1 MPPIDD
7 GRPRPRPT
15 GPQPLRTEHF
25 DPPTDRPPLLD
36 YSTLRG
42 LPVPV
47 QVVVSTAMLPL
58 EIAVTSVKIL
68 RNTEALL
75 GELVYHLR
83 ALRPAVTAA
92 SQAYADGHFEPV
104 FKTFDQIQQGTNA
117 IAFVWAPLNA
127 VRDVIIPGP
136 PRQQLTGPPPRVQ
149 RPIAPLAP
157 PVQAV
162 LTPPAPP
169 TTVEWLGE
177 LSGRVLDQAAT
188 LPGGALFVGS
198 LRRRGQ
204 TDTEQP
210 DTQQPDTEQPD
221 TEQPDTE
228 PLPTFEVGE
237 TVEPGAAQP
246 GWPIELSLLQ
256 PVLDRAAP
264 LVPGPVRRLFGRN

>member
-15 GPQPLRTEHF
+15 GPDPLRADAIDEPGDGF
-25 DPPTDRPPLLD
+25 SPLID
-36 YSTLRG
+36 YGTLRG

-47 QVVVSTAMLPL
+47 QVVVSTALLPF

-92 SQAYADGHFEPV
+92 SQAYADGHFEPML
-104 FKTFDQIQQGTNA
+104 KTFDQIQQGTNA

-136 PRQQLTGPPPRVQ
+136 PRQQLPAGAPVRIQ
-149 RPIAPLAP
+149 RPITPMVPP
-157 PVQAV
+157 PVQAA
-162 LTPPAPP
+162 PIPP

-198 LRRRGQ
+198 LRRLGQ
-204 TDTEQP
+204 VNPGPP
-210 DTQQPDTEQPD
+210 DP
-221 TEQPDTE
+221 E
-228 PLPTFEVGE
+228 PLPAYVVEEFEE
-237 TVEPGAAQP
+237 FDDPATVAPPPDRPA
-246 GWPIELSLLQ
+246 ELPLLQ

-264 LVPGPVRRLFGRN
+264 LVPAAVRRLFGRN

>member
-1 MPPIDD
+1 MPPVDD
-7 GRPRPRPT
+7 GRPRPRPLR
-15 GPQPLRTEHF
+15 PDPLRTDAVDEP
-25 DPPTDRPPLLD
+25 DDRLPPLID

-42 LPVPV
+42 LPLPV
-47 QVVVSTAMLPL
+47 QVVVSTAMLPF

-83 ALRPAVTAA
+83 ALRPAVAAA

-136 PRQQLTGPPPRVQ
+136 PRQQLPAGAPVPAQ
-149 RPIAPLAP
+149 RPITPMAP
-157 PVQAV
+157 PVQAMP
-162 LTPPAPP
+162 TPP

-188 LPGGALFVGS
+188 LPGGALFVGP
-198 LRRRGQ
+198 LRRLGQ
-204 TDTEQP
+204 PGPDQP
-210 DTQQPDTEQPD
+210 DAAPP
-221 TEQPDTE
+221 
-228 PLPTFEVGE
+228 PTIEAGAVDEVGL
-237 TVEPGAAQP
+237 TPAGAPPPDRAA
-246 GWPIELSLLQ
+246 ELPLLQ

-264 LVPGPVRRLFGRN
+264 LVPGAVRRLFGRN

>member
-1 MPPIDD
+1 MPPVDD
-7 GRPRPRPT
+7 GRPRPRPLR
-15 GPQPLRTEHF
+15 PDPLRTDAVDEP
-25 DPPTDRPPLLD
+25 DDRLPPLID

-42 LPVPV
+42 LPFPV
-47 QVVVSTAMLPL
+47 QVVVSTAMLPF

-83 ALRPAVTAA
+83 ALRPAVAAA

-136 PRQQLTGPPPRVQ
+136 PRQQLPAGAPVPAQ
-149 RPIAPLAP
+149 RPITPMAP
-157 PVQAV
+157 PVQAMP
-162 LTPPAPP
+162 TPP

-188 LPGGALFVGS
+188 LPGGGLFVGP
-198 LRRRGQ
+198 LRRLGQ
-204 TDTEQP
+204 PGPDQP
-210 DTQQPDTEQPD
+210 DAAPP
-221 TEQPDTE
+221 
-228 PLPTFEVGE
+228 PTIEAGAVDEVGL
-237 TVEPGAAQP
+237 TPAGAPPPDRAA
-246 GWPIELSLLQ
+246 ELPLLQ

-264 LVPGPVRRLFGRN
+264 LVPGAVRRLFGRN

>member
-7 GRPRPRPT
+7 GRPRPRPMD
-15 GPQPLRTEHF
+15 PDPLA
-25 DPPTDRPPLLD
+25 PPVDRPPLID
-36 YSTLRG
+36 YGTLRG

-58 EIAVTSVKIL
+58 EIAVTSAKIL

-104 FKTFDQIQQGTNA
+104 LKTFDQIQQGTNA

-136 PRQQLTGPPPRVQ
+136 PRQQLPAGPPARVQ
-149 RPIAPLAP
+149 RPIP
-157 PVQAV
+157 PPMPPPAQAV
-162 LTPPAPP
+162 PTPP

-198 LRRRGQ
+198 LFRRGQ
-204 TDTEQP
+204 PDPGQP
-210 DTQQPDTEQPD
+210 DTA
-221 TEQPDTE
+221 
-228 PLPTFEVGE
+228 PLPTFGVAEAFDVIE
-237 TVEPGAAQP
+237 EPVPVDEAEEDRAPAAGRSP
-246 GWPIELSLLQ
+246 ELALLQ

-264 LVPGPVRRLFGRN
+264 LVPGPVRRLFGLN

>member
-1 MPPIDD
+1 MPPSDD
-7 GRPRPRPT
+7 GRPRPYPM
-15 GPQPLRTEHF
+15 GPEPPRAETI
-25 DPPTDRPPLLD
+25 DPPTDRPPLID
-36 YSTLRG
+36 YRTLRG

-136 PRQQLTGPPPRVQ
+136 PRQQLPAGAPVRVQ
-149 RPIAPLAP
+149 RPITPMAP
-157 PVQAV
+157 PVHTAPA
-162 LTPPAPP
+162 PPAPP

-188 LPGGALFVGS
+188 LPGGALFVGP

-204 TDTEQP
+204 ADP
-210 DTQQPDTEQPD
+210 
-221 TEQPDTE
+221 EQPDTE

-237 TVEPGAAQP
+237 LVDAGAPPPGRP
-246 GWPIELSLLQ
+246 TELPLLQ

-264 LVPGPVRRLFGRN
+264 LLPGPVRRLLGRN

>member
-7 GRPRPRPT
+7 GRPRPRPM
-15 GPQPLRTEHF
+15 GPDPLRADPL
-25 DPPTDRPPLLD
+25 DPPVDRPPLID
-36 YSTLRG
+36 YSALRG

-58 EIAVTSVKIL
+58 EIAVTSAKIL

-104 FKTFDQIQQGTNA
+104 FKTFDQIQQGTSA
-117 IAFVWAPLNA
+117 IAFVWAPFNA

-136 PRQQLTGPPPRVQ
+136 PRQPLPAGPPARVQ
-149 RPIAPLAP
+149 RPMPPPMAP

-162 LTPPAPP
+162 PTPP

-198 LRRRGQ
+198 LFRRGQ
-204 TDTEQP
+204 PDPEQP
-210 DTQQPDTEQPD
+210 DTA
-221 TEQPDTE
+221 
-228 PLPTFEVGE
+228 PLSTFEVA
-237 TVEPGAAQP
+237 GAFDDA
-246 GWPIELSLLQ
+246 GAIDEAELTPAPAAGRPSELPLLQ

-264 LVPGPVRRLFGRN
+264 LVPGPVRRLFGLN